1 MQANPVYYSKSK
13 KGQPVAAKTITQIN
27 RPPSQLFRMQI
38 SLTASPNKELTLI
51 FLLLSPQ
58 HFYSCATRS
67 APQRESQILRITN
80 QPACIQFKT
89 MDQKNSN
96 KERNNQL
103 FCVMPPTTM
112 IWWSRGTSVFT
123 TGAKDTF
130 LQEVA
135 QLRGVQPRV
144 APVVVHMGRRHKVA
158 GPHLTPGSPLP
169 LDEWL
174 HWFRWDHPVGRAVY
188 IQLGALWLLQ
198 RQKLHDIR

>member
-1 MQANPVYYSKSK
+1 MFGTAPHSSIIIWLIRFLIQIFHLSFGYKDPSSIWLIRFLLQLPCRQTQFIIPKVK

-112 IWWSRGTSVFT
+112 I
-123 TGAKDTF
+123 
-130 LQEVA
+130 
-135 QLRGVQPRV
+135 
-144 APVVVHMGRRHKVA
+144 
-158 GPHLTPGSPLP
+158 
-169 LDEWL
+169 
-174 HWFRWDHPVGRAVY
+174 
-188 IQLGALWLLQ
+188 
-198 RQKLHDIR
+198 